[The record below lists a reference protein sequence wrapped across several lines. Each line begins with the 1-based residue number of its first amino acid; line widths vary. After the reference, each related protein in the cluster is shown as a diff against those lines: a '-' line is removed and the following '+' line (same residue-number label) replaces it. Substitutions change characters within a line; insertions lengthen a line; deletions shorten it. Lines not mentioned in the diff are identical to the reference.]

1 MQIWYMKRSRWILAV
16 ALTAVMS
23 AAATAH
29 ADIYAY
35 WDENG
40 TLNYTNVRK
49 YPDRYKY
56 ITVSKE
62 PKLKAR
68 RSRGGVKA
76 VTPPA
81 YVEELVAQAARTYD
95 VDQSLVHAVIHAE
108 SSYNPRAVSP
118 KGAQGLMQLMPATA
132 QRFGVRDVFDPAQ
145 NVRAGVRYL
154 KHLLQMFG
162 QDTALAVAAYN
173 AGENA
178 VVRHRGIPPY
188 PETVNY
194 VNKVLQLH
202 SRYGKG

>member
-1 MQIWYMKRSRWILAV
+1 MKNRPRWIIVIAI
-16 ALTAVMS
+16 ALTALMS
-23 AAATAH
+23 AVGAAR

-56 ITVSKE
+56 ITVRKE
-62 PKLKAR
+62 PKLRTQRKVRAR
-68 RSRGGVKA
+68 A

-81 YVEELVAQAARTYD
+81 YVKELVAQASRTYQ

-108 SSYNPRAVSP
+108 SSYNAKAVSP

-132 QRFGVRDVFDPAQ
+132 LRYGVRDVFDPAQ
-145 NVRAGVRYL
+145 NVLAGVRYL
-154 KHLLQMFG
+154 KDLLQMFG
-162 QDTALAVAAYN
+162 QDKALAVAAYN

-178 VVRHRGIPPY
+178 VMRYRGIPPY

-202 SRYGKG
+202 SQYGKG